1 MININKLNVSYTTDS
16 GVARAITDLDM
27 EVHEG
32 ETMGLVGESGSGKST
47 LGLAMMR
54 ILPKN
59 AQILSG
65 SIHVNGTDLMSLSP
79 GKMRRLRG
87 ETISMV
93 FQGAMNSLN
102 PLMTIERQ
110 VSEPLIIHNMVQGND
125 ALELGREVLK
135 KVGLKSAV
143 WKQYPHQLSGG
154 MKQRAVIA
162 MAIITNPKI
171 LIADEPTTGLDVVTQ
186 MAIVKLLKDTQRE
199 RNITMIFIS
208 HDLPIVTKIAD
219 RISIMYGGRLM
230 ESGTTPEIVR
240 SPKHPYTAKL
250 LASVPD
256 VKGDHLI
263 AGIPGEPVSAL
274 RLPSGC
280 LFRER
285 CEIALKECSSYNYE
299 GGYQEKDHVAFCI
312 NTGAV

>member
-1 MININKLNVSYTTDS
+1 MLNISNLSVSYSTDS
-16 GVARAITDLDM
+16 GIANAITDLSLD
-27 EVHEG
+27 VNEG

-47 LGLAMMR
+47 LGLALMR

-59 AQILSG
+59 ARIVSG
-65 SIHVNGTDLMSLSP
+65 SMMVYGKDLMSLSR
-79 GKMRRLRG
+79 GKMRRMRG

-102 PLMTIERQ
+102 PLMTVEKQ
-110 VSEPLIIHNMVQGND
+110 VSEPLLIHGKANMRE
-125 ALELGREVLK
+125 ALATAHDILG
-135 KVGLKSAV
+135 KVGLKSSA

-186 MAIVKLLKDTQRE
+186 MAIVRLLKETQRE
-199 RNITMIFIS
+199 MNITMIFIS
-208 HDLPIVTKIAD
+208 HDLPVVAKIAD

-230 ESGTTPEIVR
+230 ESGTTNDVIRNPR
-240 SPKHPYTAKL
+240 HPYTSKL

-256 VKGDHLI
+256 ISGNQI
-263 AGIPGEPVSAL
+263 ISGIPGEPVSAL
-274 RLPSGC
+274 RLPAGC

-285 CEIALKECSSYNYE
+285 CEIALKECASYNYDVSFE
-299 GGYQEKDHVAFCI
+299 EKDHRAYCI
-312 NTGAV
+312 NSGAL

>member
-1 MININKLNVSYTTDS
+1 MINVSNLGVSYSTDS
-16 GVARAITDLDM
+16 GVAKAITNLSLD
-27 EVHEG
+27 VRDG

-47 LGLAMMR
+47 LGLALMR

-59 AQILSG
+59 AQIVSG
-65 SIHVNGTDLMSLSP
+65 SMMVYGNDLMSLSRTR
-79 GKMRRLRG
+79 MRRMRG

-102 PLMTIERQ
+102 PLMTVERQ
-110 VSEPLIIHNMVQGND
+110 VSEPLVIHGKADTNE
-125 ALELGREVLK
+125 ALEMAHDILR
-135 KVGLKSAV
+135 KVGLKASA
-143 WKQYPHQLSGG
+143 WMQYPHQLSGG

-186 MAIVKLLKDTQRE
+186 MAIVRLLKETQRE
-199 RNITMIFIS
+199 MKITMIFIS
-208 HDLPIVTKIAD
+208 HDLPIVAKIAD

-230 ESGTTPEIVR
+230 ETGSTNDIIKN
-240 SPKHPYTAKL
+240 PKHPYTSKL

-256 VKGDHLI
+256 ISGDRI
-263 AGIPGEPVSAL
+263 ISGIPGEPVSAL
-274 RLPSGC
+274 RLPRGC

-285 CEIALKECSSYNYE
+285 CEIALNECSSYNYAE
-299 GGYQEKDHVAFCI
+299 AFEEMDHKAYCI
-312 NTGAV
+312 